1 MTGKRRVFLPGSN
14 LYFSKKAGL
23 NEALSPQAGAGSGAF
38 SLPYSHRLCAWLRPG
53 CCRCRAA
60 ELSNVGATKGRG
72 QGEDGKGR
80 LS

>member
-14 LYFSKKAGL
+14 PHFSKRL
-23 NEALSPQAGAGSGAF
+23 VSSEALSPQAWAGSGAF
-38 SLPYSHRLCAWLRPG
+38 SLPYSHRLCAWPPPG

-72 QGEDGKGR
+72 QGEDGKGS